1 MKISMKRKKKRK
13 EKEKKNKMVDIKIRG
28 TIDDIKRYEPYS
40 VIGDVLQNTVTGQ
53 LYACFTNGTL
63 KTISS
68 IDEAPSS
75 GGETVYWSNIV
86 GKPNTFNPS
95 THTHPA
101 AGGVTEVDA
110 GSL

>member
-1 MKISMKRKKKRK
+1 
-13 EKEKKNKMVDIKIRG
+13 MVNIKIKG

-40 VIGDVLQNTVTGQ
+40 IIGDVLQNVVTGQ

-63 KTISS
+63 KTINS

-75 GGETVYWSNIV
+75 GGETVYWNNIV
-86 GKPNTFNPS
+86 GKPNAFSPS
-95 THTHPA
+95 THTHPTT
-101 AGGVTEVDA
+101 GDVTEVDA